1 MAKTTRYT
9 YITFGNEVKEI
20 LEGTLE
26 ITPEVTK
33 RMTEKADALIAAQTY
48 KQRYNA
54 LNPKKSAPKGASE
67 ETKALAEK
75 ISEVLGKGEETARTA
90 AEINVLLE
98 TDLSPLQIA
107 TAVKFV
113 EGATSCKVI
122 REVLNNKGLRS
133 EREYTAYFK
142 V

>member
-9 YITFGNEVKEI
+9 YLTFANEVKEI

-26 ITPEVTK
+26 ITPEVVE
-33 RMTEKADALIAAQTY
+33 RMTAKADDLIAAQTA
-48 KQRYNA
+48 KKEYNA
-54 LNPKKSAPKGASE
+54 ANPRKSAAKGPSE
-67 ETKALAEK
+67 TTKALAEK

-90 AEINVLLE
+90 AEINALLE

-122 REVLNNKGLRS
+122 REALNNKGLRS

>member
-9 YITFGNEVKEI
+9 YITFANEVKEI

-33 RMTEKADALIAAQTY
+33 RMTEKADALIAAQTS
-48 KQRYNA
+48 KQEYNA
-54 LNPKKSAPKGASE
+54 TNPKKSAPKGASAA
-67 ETKALAEK
+67 TKALAEK
-75 ISEVLGKGEETARTA
+75 ISEVLGKGEETARTG
-90 AEINVLLE
+90 AEINALLE

-122 REVLNNKGLRS
+122 REALNNRGLRS